1 MDTIWDRK
9 SFEVGGHLLLLCRG
23 LKHRMTTQNRQSR
36 TMKKNHPLTLAM
48 RHCVHNISISKFTK
62 VLVSLNGTTPF
73 MVMNL
78 IQFTEY
84 NKYTAVALL
93 S

>member
-1 MDTIWDRK
+1 
-9 SFEVGGHLLLLCRG
+9 
-23 LKHRMTTQNRQSR
+23 MTTQNRQKSNAEKN
-36 TMKKNHPLTLAM
+36 KKIKIHPLTLAM
-48 RHCVHNISISKFTK
+48 RHCVHNISISEFTK

-84 NKYTAVALL
+84 NKYTPVALL